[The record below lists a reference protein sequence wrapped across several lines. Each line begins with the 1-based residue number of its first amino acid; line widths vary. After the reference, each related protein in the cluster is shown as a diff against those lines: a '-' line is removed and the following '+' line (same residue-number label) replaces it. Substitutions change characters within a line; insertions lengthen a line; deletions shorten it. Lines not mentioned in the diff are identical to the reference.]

1 MKKNA
6 TFFICSVIILNIV
19 EGSVQINA
27 TNMSKII
34 EEKNNNDFKT
44 VYLDINEYN
53 NIIEYTNLTNLF
65 YIDLQLDTTR
75 VNKTFII

>member
-1 MKKNA
+1 
-6 TFFICSVIILNIV
+6 
-19 EGSVQINA
+19 
-27 TNMSKII
+27 MSKII

-75 VNKTFII
+75 VNITFIILRVMYNTLMCASHSKETHILYKHILINL

>member
-1 MKKNA
+1 
-6 TFFICSVIILNIV
+6 
-19 EGSVQINA
+19 
-27 TNMSKII
+27 MSKII

-75 VNKTFII
+75 CDAKYVDVC